1 MKQQINP
8 AASLAEAA
16 KQKEYIALAAAVLSA
31 RFPDRKPKA
40 FVHTYGCQGNVSDSE
55 RMKGLLQACGYEFCD
70 AAEEADF
77 VLFNTCA
84 VREHAEDR
92 VYGNCGALKPIK
104 EKNPDLIIALC
115 GCMMQQQH
123 VSERIKKSYPFVNLV
138 FGTFA
143 FHRLPELLYKVLT
156 GKKRVFETEETKGE
170 IAEGLPVYRDRAVK
184 AWLPVMYGCDNFCSY
199 CVVPYV
205 RGRERSRGSAAIL
218 EEARQLIADGAKEI
232 TLLGQNV
239 NSYGKGLDEDIDF
252 PALLRKINA
261 LDGDFI
267 IRFMTSH
274 PKDCTKELLDAMAE
288 CKKCARHLHLPV
300 QSGSNRIL
308 KEMNRRYTR
317 EHYISLVRYAREVM
331 PDISLTTDIIT
342 GFPGE
347 TYDEFCDTVSLV
359 REINYT
365 SMFTFIYSP
374 RKGTKAAQMPD
385 PVPYAE
391 KSKWMRELL
400 AVQEEI
406 AAKRTADMIGK
417 TYRVLVEDETKEKD
431 GLLTGRT
438 AGNVNIDFAGDR
450 TWIGTF
456 CEVKV
461 TDAGNWVVHGELVK

>member
-1 MKQQINP
+1 MEQRKISAMSP
-8 AASLAEAA
+8 AEVE
-16 KQKEYIALAAAVLSA
+16 KQKEYINLARTVLSA
-31 RFPDRKPKA
+31 RFSDRAPKA
-40 FVHTYGCQGNVSDSE
+40 FVHTYGCQGNVADSE
-55 RMKGLLQACGYEFCD
+55 RMKGLLQACGYVFCD
-70 AAEEADF
+70 SAEEADF

-92 VYGNCGALKPIK
+92 VFGNCGALKPVK
-104 EKNPDLIIALC
+104 EKNPDMIIALC

-123 VSERIKKSYPFVNLV
+123 VAERIKKSYPFVNLV

-156 GKKRVFETEETKGE
+156 GRKRVFATEETDGA
-170 IAEGLPVYRDRAVK
+170 IAEGLPVFRDRDVK

-199 CVVPYV
+199 CIVPYV
-205 RGRERSRGSAAIL
+205 RGRERSRKSEAIL
-218 EEARQLIADGAKEI
+218 SEAKELIAGGAKEI

-239 NSYGKGLDEDIDF
+239 NSYGKGLAEDIDF
-252 PALLRKINA
+252 PRLLRKLNA
-261 LDGDFI
+261 LEGDFI

-300 QSGSNRIL
+300 QSGNNRIL
-308 KEMNRRYTR
+308 KEMTRRYTR
-317 EHYISLVRYAREVM
+317 EHYISLIEYARSVM
-331 PDISLTTDIIT
+331 PDLSLTTDIIT

-347 TYDEFCDTVSLV
+347 TYEEFCDTVSLV

-374 RKGTKAAQMPD
+374 RKGTKAAEMPD

-406 AAKRTADMIGK
+406 AAKRTASMIGQV
-417 TYRVLVEDETKEKD
+417 YRVLVEDETREKD
-431 GLLTGRT
+431 GYLTGRT
-438 AGNVNIDFAGDR
+438 QGNVNIDFAGDKSLV
-450 TWIGTF
+450 GTF
-456 CEVKV
+456 CDVKV
-461 TDAGNWVVHGELVK
+461 TSAGNWVVHGELVQ

>member
-1 MKQQINP
+1 MESRKLTAMSP
-8 AASLAEAA
+8 AEVE
-16 KQKEYIALAAAVLSA
+16 KQKEYINLARTVLSV
-31 RFPDRKPKA
+31 RFPDRAPKA

-55 RMKGLLQACGYEFCD
+55 RMKGLLQACGYVFCES
-70 AAEEADF
+70 AEEADF

-92 VYGNCGALKPIK
+92 VFGNCGALKPIK
-104 EKNPDLIIALC
+104 EKKPDMIIALC

-156 GKKRVFETEETKGE
+156 GRKRVFATDETDGA
-170 IAEGLPVYRDRAVK
+170 IAEGLPVFRDRDIK
-184 AWLPVMYGCDNFCSY
+184 AWLPVMYGCNNFCSY
-199 CVVPYV
+199 CIVPYV
-205 RGRERSRGSAAIL
+205 RGRERSRKSEAIL
-218 EEARQLIADGAKEI
+218 AEAKELIAGGAKEI

-239 NSYGKGLDEDIDF
+239 NSYGKGLAEDIDF
-252 PALLRKINA
+252 PRLLRKLNA

-288 CKKCARHLHLPV
+288 CEKCTRHLHLPV
-300 QSGSNRIL
+300 QSGNNRIL

-317 EHYISLVRYAREVM
+317 EHYISLIEYARSII
-331 PDISLTTDIIT
+331 PDLSLTTDIIT

-347 TYDEFCDTVSLV
+347 TYEEFCDTVSLV

-374 RKGTKAAQMPD
+374 RKGTKAAEMPD

-406 AAKRTADMIGK
+406 AARRTAAMVGQ
-417 TYRVLVEDETKEKD
+417 TYRVLVEDETREKD
-431 GLLTGRT
+431 GYLTGRT
-438 AGNVNIDFAGDR
+438 QGNVNIDFAGDR
-450 TWIGTF
+450 SLVGTF
-456 CEVKV
+456 CDVKV
-461 TDAGNWVVHGELVK
+461 TSAGNWVVHGELVQ